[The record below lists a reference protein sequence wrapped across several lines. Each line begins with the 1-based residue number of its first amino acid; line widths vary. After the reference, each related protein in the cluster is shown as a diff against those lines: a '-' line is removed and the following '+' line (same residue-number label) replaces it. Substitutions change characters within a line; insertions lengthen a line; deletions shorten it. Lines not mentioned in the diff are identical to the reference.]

1 MARGHMIGSRGW
13 DADARVVQ
21 QRQTGE
27 GGVCI
32 ETGDEEGGGEV
43 GWGVPS
49 VAPIVARAE
58 RVNPTGSS

>member
-43 GWGVPS
+43 GWGGGSHLLLRSWRVPN
-49 VAPIVARAE
+49 A
-58 RVNPTGSS
+58 